1 MAVERDRMKYYT
13 EDGQERR
20 IYESGITRL
29 AYVAEN
35 APVGRLQI
43 VGRPWATQEVSK
55 MQDSGLWLVDW
66 VEPGDEK
73 REGGW
78 VITGL
83 TEMGRNVL
91 AQWRRRDAK
100 KNAAQG
106 E

>member
-1 MAVERDRMKYYT
+1 
-13 EDGQERR
+13 
-20 IYESGITRL
+20 
-29 AYVAEN
+29 
-35 APVGRLQI
+35 
-43 VGRPWATQEVSK
+43 

-91 AQWRRRDAK
+91 AQWRRREAK
-100 KNAAQG
+100 KREAAQG
-106 E
+106 Q